1 MSKKAEWL
9 VFDYD
14 VDDLEPYQL
23 AEHITKTCQM
33 GYEVFKISEITTHM
47 RINKLLNSFDGV
59 AHDQVSL
66 GNGDV
71 IANKFWTRVYYKK

>member
-47 RINKLLNSFDGV
+47 RINKLLNSIDGV

-71 IANKFWTRVYYKK
+71 IANKLWTRVYYKK

>member
-14 VDDLEPYQL
+14 TDNFEPYQL

-33 GYEVFKISEITTHM
+33 GYEVFKISEITSHM
-47 RINKLLNSFDGV
+47 RVSKQVNNFDGV
-59 AHDQVSL
+59 MHDKVSL

-71 IANKFWTRVYYKK
+71 IANKLWTRVYYKN

>member
-14 VDDLEPYQL
+14 ADDFKPYQL

-33 GYEVFKISEITTHM
+33 GYEVFKIREITTHM
-47 RINKLLNSFDGV
+47 RINKLFNSFDDV
-59 AHDQVSL
+59 IHEKISL
-66 GNGDV
+66 DNGDV
-71 IANKFWTRVYYKK
+71 IANKLWARLYYKK

>member
-14 VDDLEPYQL
+14 VDDFEPNEL
-23 AEHITKTCQM
+23 GEHITKICRM

-47 RINKLLNSFDGV
+47 RVSKLLNSFDGV
-59 AHDQVSL
+59 AHEQVSL

-71 IANKFWTRVYYKK
+71 IANKLWTRVYYKK

>member
-71 IANKFWTRVYYKK
+71 IANKLWTRVYYKK